1 MRRCAASDSPEGLMS
16 SETIPG
22 GYNGKILRVNLS
34 NNSISTE
41 EIQGPFCRKYL
52 GGAGFVAYFLLK
64 ELQAGVDPLGPDNKL
79 VFATGPLTGIK
90 LSGSARHCVG
100 AKSPLTNTIAKAEAG
115 EFWGVEL
122 KYAGFDAL
130 IVEGKADKPVYI
142 SINDGQAA
150 INDAA
155 HLWGKNTKETQEII
169 RAELKDGRVRV
180 ALIGPGGENLVKYA
194 CIMHGLFDAAGRGGL
209 GSVMGSKNLKA
220 IAVRGHHPPPIASP
234 ERVKEYREWLTTN
247 IEKVRLFQEL
257 GSGAYMV
264 PYESSGNLPVRNFR
278 DGLFPNAAAIEGKTI
293 KDTIRVGMDGCFG
306 CIVRC
311 KKVVKIDAP
320 YRVDP
325 AYGGPEYE
333 TLAGLGSNCGI
344 DNLKAIC
351 KGNEL
356 CNAYS
361 LDTISTGLN
370 ISFAMECFEKG
381 ILTSKDTGGL
391 EIRFGDAEIMLK
403 LIELIAF
410 RKGIGDLLADGTAI
424 AAQKIG
430 RGAGEY
436 AMQVK
441 GLELALHE
449 PRLKAG
455 LGLGYMVNPNGAD
468 HCMNIH
474 DTSFAKDPQMKDL
487 HALGILEGLPPEEMS
502 PKKVTLFKAMQ
513 FLRLLGD
520 CLPACMILPYN
531 YKQLADLTSAVTGW
545 DMEIPELTRIAGRIL
560 TMMRLFNIREG
571 FNAAD
576 DKLPARFFEPKT
588 DGYLSQAKPDPA
600 KFERAKR
607 YYYALMGWDAQT
619 GIPTP
624 ETLEDLGL
632 PVV

>member
-1 MRRCAASDSPEGLMS
+1 MGN
-16 SETIPG
+16 ETIAG

-34 NNSISTE
+34 RNSIAIE
-41 EIQGPFCRKYL
+41 EISESFCRKYL
-52 GGAGFVAYFLLK
+52 GGAGFVAYYLLK
-64 ELQAGVDPLGPDNKL
+64 ELPAGIDPLGPENKL
-79 VFATGPLTGIK
+79 VFAAGPLTGIK

-115 EFWGVEL
+115 EFWGVDL
-122 KYAGFDAL
+122 KYSGFDAV
-130 IVEGKADKPVYI
+130 IVEGKAEKPVYI
-142 SINDGQAA
+142 SIVDGQAG
-150 INDAA
+150 IKDAS

-169 RAELKDGRVRV
+169 RAEMKDARTRV
-180 ALIGPGGENLVKYA
+180 ALIGPGGEKLVKYA

-209 GSVMGSKNLKA
+209 GAVMGSKNLKA
-220 IAVRGHHPPPIASP
+220 VAVRGHNPPAIKSP
-234 ERVKEYREWLTTN
+234 ERVKEYREWLTAN
-247 IEKVRLFQEL
+247 IEKVKMFQDL
-257 GSGAYMV
+257 GSGAYMT
-264 PYESSGNLPVRNFR
+264 PYETSGNLPVRNFR
-278 DGLFPNAAAIEGKTI
+278 DGLFPTATAIEGKTI
-293 KDTIRVGMDGCFG
+293 KETIRVGMDGCFG

-311 KKVVKIDAP
+311 KKVVKIDDP

-325 AYGGPEYE
+325 DYGGPEYE
-333 TLAGLGSNCGI
+333 TLASLGSNCGI

-361 LDTISTGLN
+361 LDTISTGLS

-381 ILTSKDTGGL
+381 ILTKQDTGGL
-391 EIRFGDAEIMLK
+391 EIKFGDAAVMLQ

-410 RKGIGDLLADGTAI
+410 RQGIGDLLAEGTAI

-430 RGAGEY
+430 KGAAEY

-474 DTSFAKDPQMKDL
+474 DTLFAKDPQMKDL
-487 HALGILEGLPPEEMS
+487 HVLGLLEGLSPEEMS

-520 CLPACMILPYN
+520 CLPACMILPYS
-531 YKQLADLTSAVTGW
+531 YKQLADMTAAVTGW
-545 DMEIPELTRIAGRIL
+545 DVDIPELIRTADRIL

-571 FNAAD
+571 FSDAD
-576 DKLPARFFEPKT
+576 DKLPGRFFQPKT
-588 DGYLSQAKPDPA
+588 DGYLAQAKPDPA

-607 YYYALMGWDAQT
+607 YYYTLMGWDAQT

-624 ETLEDLGL
+624 ETIEDLGIEL
-632 PVV
+632 AR

>member
-1 MRRCAASDSPEGLMS
+1 MS
-16 SETIPG
+16 AEPIPG
-22 GYNGKILRVNLS
+22 GYNGKVLRVNLS
-34 NNSISTE
+34 NNTIVTE
-41 EIQGPFCRKYL
+41 EIDGPFCRKYL
-52 GGAGFVAYFLLK
+52 GGAGFVAYYLLK
-64 ELQAGVDPLGPDNKL
+64 ELKSHIDPLGPDNKL

-100 AKSPLTNTIAKAEAG
+100 AKSPLSNTIAKAEAG

-130 IVEGKADKPVYI
+130 IVEGKAARPVYI
-142 SINDGQAA
+142 SINDGQAT

-169 RAELKDGRVRV
+169 RTELKDARVRV
-180 ALIGPGGENLVKYA
+180 ALIGP
-194 CIMHGLFDAAGRGGL
+194 
-209 GSVMGSKNLKA
+209 
-220 IAVRGHHPPPIASP
+220 PIKSP
-234 ERVKEYREWLTTN
+234 ERVKEFREWLTAN
-247 IEKVRLFQEL
+247 IEKVKMFQDL
-257 GSGAYMV
+257 GSGAYMT
-264 PYESSGNLPVRNFR
+264 PYEASGNLPVRNFR

-293 KDTIRVGMDGCFG
+293 KETIRTGMDGCFG

-311 KKVVKIDAP
+311 KKVVKVDEP
-320 YRVDP
+320 YAVDP

-333 TLAGLGSNCGI
+333 TLASLGSNCGI

-361 LDTISTGLN
+361 LDTISTGLC

-381 ILTSKDTGGL
+381 IITTKDTGGL

-410 RKGIGDLLADGTAI
+410 RNGFGDVLADGTAV

-430 RGAGEY
+430 KSAGEY

-441 GLELALHE
+441 GVELALHE

-474 DTSFAKDPQMKDL
+474 DTLFAKDPQMKDL
-487 HALGILEGLPPEEMS
+487 HALGILEGVPPEEMS
-502 PKKVTLFKAMQ
+502 PRKVTLFKAMQ

-520 CLPACMILPYN
+520 CLPVCMILPYN
-531 YKQLADLTSAVTGW
+531 YRQLADLTSAVTGW
-545 DMEIPELTRIAGRIL
+545 DVDIPELTRTAERIL

-571 FNAAD
+571 FTEAD
-576 DKLPARFFEPKT
+576 DKLPARFFQPKT
-588 DGYLSQAKPDPA
+588 DGYLAQAKPDSA

-607 YYYALMGWDAQT
+607 YYYSLMGWDKQT
-619 GIPTP
+619 GVPTT
-624 ETLEDLGL
+624 ETIEDLGI
-632 PVV
+632 

>member
-1 MRRCAASDSPEGLMS
+1 MS
-16 SETIPG
+16 AEPIPG
-22 GYNGKILRVNLS
+22 GYNGKVLRVNLS
-34 NNSISTE
+34 NNTIVTE
-41 EIQGPFCRKYL
+41 EIDGPFCRKYL
-52 GGAGFVAYFLLK
+52 GGAGFVAYYLLK
-64 ELQAGVDPLGPDNKL
+64 ELKSHIDPLGPDNKL

-100 AKSPLTNTIAKAEAG
+100 AKSPLSNTIAKAEAG

-130 IVEGKADKPVYI
+130 IVEGKAARPVYI

-169 RAELKDGRVRV
+169 RTELKDARVRV
-180 ALIGPGGENLVKYA
+180 ALIGPGGEKLVKYA

-209 GSVMGSKNLKA
+209 GAVMGSKNLKA
-220 IAVRGHHPPPIASP
+220 IAVRGHNPPPIKSP
-234 ERVKEYREWLTTN
+234 ERVKEFREWLTTN
-247 IEKVRLFQEL
+247 IEKVKMFQDL
-257 GSGAYMV
+257 GSGAYMT
-264 PYESSGNLPVRNFR
+264 PYEASGNLPVRNFR

-293 KDTIRVGMDGCFG
+293 KETIRTGMDGCFG

-311 KKVVKIDAP
+311 KKVVKVDEP
-320 YRVDP
+320 YAVDP

-333 TLAGLGSNCGI
+333 TLASLGSNCGI

-361 LDTISTGLN
+361 LDTISTGLC

-381 ILTSKDTGGL
+381 IITTKDTGGL

-410 RKGIGDLLADGTAI
+410 RNGFGDVLADGTAV

-430 RGAGEY
+430 KSAGEY

-441 GLELALHE
+441 GVELALHE

-474 DTSFAKDPQMKDL
+474 DTLFAKDPQMKDL
-487 HALGILEGLPPEEMS
+487 HALGILEGVPPEEMS
-502 PKKVTLFKAMQ
+502 PRKVTLFKAMQ

-520 CLPACMILPYN
+520 CLPVCMILPYN
-531 YKQLADLTSAVTGW
+531 YRQLADLTSAVTGW
-545 DMEIPELTRIAGRIL
+545 DVDIPELTRTAERIL

-571 FNAAD
+571 FTEAD
-576 DKLPARFFEPKT
+576 DKLPARFFQPKT
-588 DGYLSQAKPDPA
+588 DGYLAQAKPDSA

-607 YYYALMGWDAQT
+607 YYYSLMGWDKQT
-619 GIPTP
+619 GVPTT
-624 ETLEDLGL
+624 ETIEDLGI
-632 PVV
+632 

>member
-1 MRRCAASDSPEGLMS
+1 MS
-16 SETIPG
+16 AEKIPG

-41 EIQGPFCRKYL
+41 EIRGSFCRKYL
-52 GGAGFVAYFLLK
+52 GGAGFVAYFFLK
-64 ELQAGVDPLGPDNKL
+64 ELQKGVDPLGPDNKL

-115 EFWGVEL
+115 EFWGSEL
-122 KYAGFDAL
+122 KFAGFDAV
-130 IVEGKADKPVYI
+130 IVEGKADKPVYL
-142 SINDGQAA
+142 SINDGQAT

-169 RAELKDGRVRV
+169 RAELKDARVRV
-180 ALIGPGGENLVKYA
+180 AMIGPGGENLVKYA

-209 GSVMGSKNLKA
+209 GAVMGSKNLKA
-220 IAVRGHHPPPIASP
+220 IAVRGHHPPQIASP
-234 ERVKEYREWLTTN
+234 ERVKELRDWLTAN
-247 IEKVRLFQEL
+247 KEKIKLFQDF
-257 GSGAYMV
+257 GSGAYMG
-264 PYESSGNLPVRNFR
+264 PYEASGNLPVRNFR

-320 YRVDP
+320 YPVDP

-333 TLAGLGSNCGI
+333 TLAALGSNCGI

-361 LDTISTGLN
+361 LDTISTGLS

-391 EIRFGDAEIMLK
+391 DVRFGNAETMLK
-403 LIELIAF
+403 LIELIAK

-449 PRLKAG
+449 PRLKTG

-487 HALGILEGLPPEEMS
+487 HALGILEGLPPEDIG

-520 CLPACMILPYN
+520 CLPVCMILPYN

-545 DMEIPELTRIAGRIL
+545 DMDIPELIRTADRIL

-571 FNAAD
+571 FNEAD

-588 DGYLSQAKPDPA
+588 DGFLSQAKLDPA

-607 YYYALMGWDAQT
+607 YYYSLMGWDAQT
-619 GIPTP
+619 GIPLP

>member
-1 MRRCAASDSPEGLMS
+1 MS

>member
-1 MRRCAASDSPEGLMS
+1 M
-16 SETIPG
+16 
-22 GYNGKILRVNLS
+22 
-34 NNSISTE
+34 
-41 EIQGPFCRKYL
+41 

-209 GSVMGSKNLKA
+209 GAVMGSKNLKA

>member
-1 MRRCAASDSPEGLMS
+1 MS
-16 SETIPG
+16 AETIPG

-41 EIQGPFCRKYL
+41 EIREPFCRKYL
-52 GGAGFVAYFLLK
+52 GGAGFVAYYLLT
-64 ELQAGVDPLGPDNKL
+64 ELQAGIDPIGPDNKL
-79 VFATGPLTGIK
+79 VFAAGPLTGIK

-122 KYAGFDAL
+122 KYAGFDAV
-130 IVEGKADKPVYI
+130 IVEGKAEKPVYI
-142 SINDGQAA
+142 SIMDGQVTINNA
-150 INDAA
+150 I

-169 RAELKDGRVRV
+169 RTELKDARTRV
-180 ALIGPGGENLVKYA
+180 ALIGPGGEKLVKYA

-209 GSVMGSKNLKA
+209 GAVMGSKNLKA
-220 IAVRGHHPPPIASP
+220 IAVRGHNPPPIKSP
-234 ERVKEYREWLTTN
+234 ERVKEYREWLTAN
-247 IEKVRLFQEL
+247 IEKVKLFQDL
-257 GSGAYMV
+257 GSGAYMA

-278 DGLFPNAAAIEGKTI
+278 DGLFPNAVAIEGKTI

-306 CIVRC
+306 CLVRC
-311 KKVVKIDAP
+311 KKAVKVDEP
-320 YRVDP
+320 YQVDP

-333 TLAGLGSNCGI
+333 TLASLGSNCGI

-361 LDTISTGLN
+361 LDTISTGLS

-381 ILTSKDTGGL
+381 IITTADTGGL
-391 EIRFGDAEIMLK
+391 IVKFGDAEIMLK

-424 AAQKIG
+424 AALKLG

-455 LGLGYMVNPNGAD
+455 LGLGYMVNPIGAD

-474 DTSFAKDPQMKDL
+474 DTLFAKDPQMKDL

-531 YKQLADLTSAVTGW
+531 YKQLADITSAVTGW
-545 DMEIPELTRIAGRIL
+545 DMEIPELIRSADRIL

-571 FNAAD
+571 FTEAD
-576 DKLPARFFEPKT
+576 DKLPVRFFQPKT
-588 DGYLSQAKPDPA
+588 DGYLAQAKPDPA

-607 YYYALMGWDAQT
+607 YYYSLMGWDAQT
-619 GIPTP
+619 GIPKP
-624 ETLEDLGL
+624 ETLEDLGI

>member
-1 MRRCAASDSPEGLMS
+1 MS
-16 SETIPG
+16 AEPIPG
-22 GYNGKILRVNLS
+22 GYNGKVLRVNLS
-34 NNSISTE
+34 NNTIVTE
-41 EIQGPFCRKYL
+41 EIDGPFCRKYL
-52 GGAGFVAYFLLK
+52 GGAGFVAYYLLK
-64 ELQAGVDPLGPDNKL
+64 ELKSHIDPLGPDNKL

-100 AKSPLTNTIAKAEAG
+100 AKSPLSNTIAKAEAG

-130 IVEGKADKPVYI
+130 IVEGKAARPVYI
-142 SINDGQAA
+142 SINDGQAT

-169 RAELKDGRVRV
+169 RTELKDARVRV
-180 ALIGPGGENLVKYA
+180 ALIGPGGEKLVKYA

-209 GSVMGSKNLKA
+209 GAVMGSKNLKA
-220 IAVRGHHPPPIASP
+220 IAVRGHNPPPIKSP
-234 ERVKEYREWLTTN
+234 ERVKEFREWLTAN
-247 IEKVRLFQEL
+247 IEKVKMFQDL
-257 GSGAYMV
+257 GSGAYMT
-264 PYESSGNLPVRNFR
+264 PYEASGNLPVRNFR

-293 KDTIRVGMDGCFG
+293 KETIRTGMDGCFG

-311 KKVVKIDAP
+311 KKVVKVDEP
-320 YRVDP
+320 YAVDP

-333 TLAGLGSNCGI
+333 TLASLGSNCGI

-361 LDTISTGLN
+361 LDTISTGLC

-381 ILTSKDTGGL
+381 IITTKDTGGL

-410 RKGIGDLLADGTAI
+410 RNGFGDVLADGTAV

-430 RGAGEY
+430 KSAGEY

-441 GLELALHE
+441 GVELALHE

-474 DTSFAKDPQMKDL
+474 DTLFAKDPQMKDL
-487 HALGILEGLPPEEMS
+487 HALGILEGVPPEEMS
-502 PKKVTLFKAMQ
+502 PRKVTLFKAMQ

-520 CLPACMILPYN
+520 CLPVCMILPYN
-531 YKQLADLTSAVTGW
+531 YRQLADLTSAVTGW
-545 DMEIPELTRIAGRIL
+545 DVDIPELTRTAERIL

-571 FNAAD
+571 FTEAD
-576 DKLPARFFEPKT
+576 DKLPARFFQPKT
-588 DGYLSQAKPDPA
+588 DGYLAQAKPDSA

-607 YYYALMGWDAQT
+607 YYYSLMGWDKQT
-619 GIPTP
+619 GVPTT
-624 ETLEDLGL
+624 ETIEDLGI
-632 PVV
+632 

>member
-1 MRRCAASDSPEGLMS
+1 MS
-16 SETIPG
+16 AEPIPG
-22 GYNGKILRVNLS
+22 GYNGKVLRVNLS
-34 NNSISTE
+34 NNTIVTE
-41 EIQGPFCRKYL
+41 EIDGPFCRKYL
-52 GGAGFVAYFLLK
+52 GGAGFVAYYLLK
-64 ELQAGVDPLGPDNKL
+64 ELKSHIDPLGPDNKL

-100 AKSPLTNTIAKAEAG
+100 AKSPLSNTIAKAEAG

-130 IVEGKADKPVYI
+130 IVEGKAARPVYI

-169 RAELKDGRVRV
+169 RTELKDARVRV
-180 ALIGPGGENLVKYA
+180 ALIGPGGEKLVKYA

-209 GSVMGSKNLKA
+209 GAVMGSKNLKA
-220 IAVRGHHPPPIASP
+220 IAVRGHNPPPIKSP
-234 ERVKEYREWLTTN
+234 ERVKEFREWLTAN
-247 IEKVRLFQEL
+247 IEKVKMFQDL
-257 GSGAYMV
+257 GSGAYMT
-264 PYESSGNLPVRNFR
+264 PYEASGNLPVRNFR

-293 KDTIRVGMDGCFG
+293 KETIRTGMDGCFG

-311 KKVVKIDAP
+311 KKVVKVDEP
-320 YRVDP
+320 YAVDP

-333 TLAGLGSNCGI
+333 TLASLGSNCGI

-361 LDTISTGLN
+361 LDTISTGLC

-381 ILTSKDTGGL
+381 IITTKDTGGL

-410 RKGIGDLLADGTAI
+410 RNGFGDVLADGTAV

-430 RGAGEY
+430 KSAGEY

-441 GLELALHE
+441 GVELALHE

-474 DTSFAKDPQMKDL
+474 DTLFAKDPQMKDL
-487 HALGILEGLPPEEMS
+487 HALGILEGVPPEEMS
-502 PKKVTLFKAMQ
+502 PRKVTLFKAMQ

-520 CLPACMILPYN
+520 CLPVCMILPYN
-531 YKQLADLTSAVTGW
+531 YRQLADLTSAVTGW
-545 DMEIPELTRIAGRIL
+545 DVDIPELTRTAERIL

-571 FNAAD
+571 FTEAD
-576 DKLPARFFEPKT
+576 DKLPARFFQPKT
-588 DGYLSQAKPDPA
+588 DGYLAQAKPDSA

-607 YYYALMGWDAQT
+607 YYYSLMGWDKQT
-619 GIPTP
+619 GVPTT
-624 ETLEDLGL
+624 ETIEDLGI
-632 PVV
+632 